1 MLVRFATVASVA
13 SLALLFACGESENP
27 PASAKPTSGSTA
39 SKTEPASKSEPMSKA
54 DPMKSEPTKVTP
66 TAKASTTK
74 PELPDPEKP
83 VSKTTAPSSTI
94 PPEPSSTAKAPVIPP
109 TPPAS
114 TTPSETA
121 SSEKSTCS
129 TPTTKP
135 TTTKPAAPESSI
147 AAKEPA
153 TGAASAT
160 ESKLVERAVAHV
172 TGVGTSGVSG
182 TISFR
187 RVALGLEVHV
197 VLDGLKPGDHGIH
210 VHEKGD
216 CAGMGAMTAGDH
228 FNPGNA
234 PHGSR
239 ESSQRHAGDFG
250 NVTADAAGHVDATF
264 TDTHVALSGET
275 SILGRAIVVHSEKDD
290 GMSQPSGN
298 SGERVGCGVIE
309 EDKGTT
315 AGG

>member
-1 MLVRFATVASVA
+1 ML
-13 SLALLFACGESENP
+13 P
-27 PASAKPTSGSTA
+27 
-39 SKTEPASKSEPMSKA
+39 
-54 DPMKSEPTKVTP
+54 
-66 TAKASTTK
+66 
-74 PELPDPEKP
+74 
-83 VSKTTAPSSTI
+83 
-94 PPEPSSTAKAPVIPP
+94 
-109 TPPAS
+109 
-114 TTPSETA
+114 
-121 SSEKSTCS
+121 
-129 TPTTKP
+129 
-135 TTTKPAAPESSI
+135 
-147 AAKEPA
+147 
-153 TGAASAT
+153 GAATSPT
-160 ESKLVERAVAHV
+160 DSKLVERAVAHV
-172 TGVGTSGVSG
+172 TGVGTSGVTG

-187 RVALGLEVHV
+187 RMATGLEVHV
-197 VLDGLKPGDHGIH
+197 VLDGLKPGDHGLH

-250 NVTADAAGHVDATF
+250 NVTADATGHVDATF
-264 TDTHVALSGET
+264 TDTHVALSGDT
-275 SILGRAIVVHSEKDD
+275 SILGRGIVVHSEKDD

>member
-1 MLVRFATVASVA
+1 MLVRFSTVASIA

-27 PASAKPTSGSTA
+27 PATAKSTSGSTA
-39 SKTEPASKSEPMSKA
+39 SKTEPSKTETASKT
-54 DPMKSEPTKVTP
+54 DPMKSEPTKVSP
-66 TAKASTTK
+66 TAKSQ
-74 PELPDPEKP
+74 LPDPEKP
-83 VSKTTAPSSTI
+83 VAKTTTP
-94 PPEPSSTAKAPVIPP
+94 PVIPP

-114 TTPSETA
+114 TTLGETA
-121 SSEKSTCS
+121 SSEKSTY
-129 TPTTKP
+129 PAPATTKP
-135 TTTKPAAPESSI
+135 TTTKPAAPES
-147 AAKEPA
+147 
-153 TGAASAT
+153 GAAAST
-160 ESKLVERAVAHV
+160 TDSKLVERAVAHV
-172 TGVGTSGVSG
+172 TGVGTSGVTG
-182 TISFR
+182 TISFHR
-187 RVALGLEVHV
+187 IATGLEVHV
-197 VLDGLKPGDHGIH
+197 VLDGLKPGDHGLH

-239 ESSQRHAGDFG
+239 DSSQRHAGDFG
-250 NVTADAAGHVDATF
+250 NVTADATGHVDVTF
-264 TDTHVALSGET
+264 TDTHVALSGDT
-275 SILGRAIVVHSEKDD
+275 SILGRGIVVHSEKDD

>member
-1 MLVRFATVASVA
+1 MLARLATVASVA
-13 SLALLFACGESENP
+13 SLALLFACGKSESP
-27 PASAKPTSGSTA
+27 PATAKSSSP
-39 SKTEPASKSEPMSKA
+39 KSEPMSKA
-54 DPMKSEPTKVTP
+54 DPMASEPTKVTP
-66 TAKASTTK
+66 TAKSTTTK
-74 PELPDPEKP
+74 PELPDVNKP
-83 VSKTTAPSSTI
+83 GAKTTAPSSTV
-94 PPEPSSTAKAPVIPP
+94 PPEPSSTAKTTPVIPP
-109 TPPAS
+109 PPPAS
-114 TTPSETA
+114 TTPS
-121 SSEKSTCS
+121 
-129 TPTTKP
+129 TKP
-135 TTTKPAAPESSI
+135 TPPEADV
-147 AAKEPA
+147 AAKEPLP
-153 TGAASAT
+153 GAAPNT
-160 ESKLVERAVAHV
+160 TDSKLVERAVAHV
-172 TGVGTSGVSG
+172 TAVGTSGVTG
-182 TISFR
+182 TVSFR
-187 RVALGLEVHV
+187 RMAMGLEVHV
-197 VLDGLKPGDHGIH
+197 VLDGQKPGDHGLH

-275 SILGRAIVVHSEKDD
+275 SILGRAIMVHAEKDD

-298 SGERVGCGVIE
+298 SGERVGCGIIE